1 MGQLHHGKVRE
12 EGEKRGDSVGM
23 GLWYSREVGYSWRHL
38 FGFRNW
44 SICVYGSGRN
54 KKEKSNRR
62 RVGTRAKVEEYD
74 DNDEEGSEMPPRR

>member
-1 MGQLHHGKVRE
+1 MASFVWIQELVDMCVRLRKVIFDYIRVFPQFNFC
-12 EGEKRGDSVGM
+12 GE
-23 GLWYSREVGYSWRHL
+23 
-38 FGFRNW
+38 RN
-44 SICVYGSGRN
+44 RN